1 MSNPVSFINGYV
13 SAIQNLI
20 NNLEALRTQN
30 DMLTQDST
38 LITRYFQA
46 AGARTDIV
54 AADITNAEAAITQ
67 LLFTFDSGSPTQK
80 SYLFKTAP

>member
-1 MSNPVSFINGYV
+1 MSNPTSFMNGYV

-30 DMLTQDST
+30 DMLTQDAT
-38 LITRYFQA
+38 LITRYFSSQ
-46 AGARTDIV
+46 GARTDIV
-54 AADITNAEAAITQ
+54 AADITNAEAAVTQ